1 MLNLTEI
8 FYSLQG
14 ESSYAGLPCIFI
26 RLAGCNLRC
35 KYCDTTYSYE
45 TSYSKST
52 SDILNEIKKNE
63 PVKLVELTGGEPLL
77 QKEIYLLMQALHENG
92 YTILLE
98 TNGSINLRD
107 VPEFV
112 IKIVD
117 VKCPSSGYL
126 DSFILKNLEYLTSKD
141 ELKFVISDE
150 WDYAWAKKF
159 MQTNLQHTAN
169 ILFSAVKDSM
179 DPNKLAKMILNDKL
193 NVKLQIQLHKILD
206 LK

>member
-14 ESSYAGLPCIFI
+14 ESSYAGIPCIFI

-35 KYCDTTYSYE
+35 KYCDTTYSYN
-45 TSYSKST
+45 TSYT
-52 SDILNEIKKNE
+52 LEIPEILQEVQKYE

-77 QKEIYLLMQALHENG
+77 QQEIYTLMVDLQKAE
-92 YTILLE
+92 YTVLLE
-98 TNGSINLRD
+98 TNGSVSLAK
-107 VPEFV
+107 VPEYV

-117 VKCPSSGYL
+117 VKCPSSGFP
-126 DSFILKNLEYLTSKD
+126 DSFVLSNIDFLTCKD

-150 WDYAWAKKF
+150 RDYKWAKKF
-159 MQTNLQHTAN
+159 LQANNLKHHN
-169 ILFSAVKDSM
+169 ILFSCVADSM
-179 DPNKLAKMILNDKL
+179 NPNELAELILKDKL